1 MNVIE
6 GKKDRIFNAVI
17 VAILTLCVL
26 ICAYPLYLV
35 VINSFSDP
43 SLVAKG
49 EVYLYPR
56 GFTLD
61 AYKKAFTD
69 GDLVQ
74 GYVNSLFYT
83 VAGTALNM
91 LLTIPAAYAL
101 SKKDCTDAIS

>member
-56 GFTLD
+56 
-61 AYKKAFTD
+61 A
-69 GDLVQ
+69 
-74 GYVNSLFYT
+74 
-83 VAGTALNM
+83 
-91 LLTIPAAYAL
+91 
-101 SKKDCTDAIS
+101 